1 MNIMEPQNLN
11 CQFQLCEMEKIY
23 KRNEHLNKFS
33 DYRATISLIWHVSK
47 QSKVISPWHG
57 DKITLQML
65 VYWLEPPP
73 SFQVIPTVS
82 P

>member
-33 DYRATISLIWHVSK
+33 DYRATISLI
-47 QSKVISPWHG
+47 
-57 DKITLQML
+57 
-65 VYWLEPPP
+65 
-73 SFQVIPTVS
+73 
-82 P
+82 